1 MLTAVGAQR
10 QACLVLLRAHAS
22 EGARAMIHELTV
34 GHLDADAIA
43 NRVAVSVQP
52 LNDSTVTRR
61 LLDDEQ
67 GPPC

>member
-1 MLTAVGAQR
+1 
-10 QACLVLLRAHAS
+10 
-22 EGARAMIHELTV
+22 MIHELTV